1 MKKIYKYKMNP
12 VLMNISAVIL
22 YLLIIIPL
30 YIFYKEEL
38 FNVNISAYVILLL
51 WFILHEVFHYLGF
64 LINKNIDAK
73 DLFLGMYIEK
83 GIFYCMC
90 KKEIDKKGILIALSF
105 PFMFIGVITL
115 IIGIIF
121 NINTLIFLSTINLA
135 ASIGDILMFIQILR
149 FPNDIKYTDI
159 DDSTGYVIISKKNIS
174 NIKTLAIKLDKVE
187 KYDSKKLIHK
197 DNNRI
202 NITKS
207 SWIFLIIYI
216 LLIIIYYILNNM
228 V

>member
-1 MKKIYKYKMNP
+1 MNP

-159 DDSTGYVIISKKNIS
+159 DDSTGYVIISPNIC
-174 NIKTLAIKLDKVE
+174 K
-187 KYDSKKLIHK
+187 
-197 DNNRI
+197 
-202 NITKS
+202 
-207 SWIFLIIYI
+207 
-216 LLIIIYYILNNM
+216 
-228 V
+228 

>member
-90 KKEIDKKGILIALSF
+90 KKEIDKKGILMALSF